1 MNLRQLE
8 CFRAVM
14 VTGTMT
20 RAAELLRVS
29 QPSISNVIAA
39 LEHEIGFSLFKR
51 RKGRLQP
58 TSEAAYFYEEA
69 IKTLE
74 SLDNTVRT
82 AQEIRNMNT
91 GRLVV
96 ASQPGIAVHFLPM
109 VVSKFLE
116 THPDVQFKLLSRS
129 SAIVRE
135 MISTQQFDIGIAEP
149 PVEHPGVRTERI
161 SAECVC
167 VLPAGHRL
175 SSREVITP
183 TDLDGEPFI
192 SIYKDHSTYYRLSN
206 AFADAKA
213 RWKVIAETHFF
224 STCCSFVENGSGV
237 TISDPYTASRYTGSG
252 LVIKPFRPRINYELD
267 ILFPLDR
274 SQSKILDAFVDCL
287 KQHIPEYTEPSYSN
301 T

>member
-14 VTGTMT
+14 VAGTMT

-58 TSEAAYFYEEA
+58 TSEAAYFYEEVN
-69 IKTLE
+69 KTLE

-91 GRLVV
+91 GRLVI
-96 ASQPGIAVHFLPM
+96 ASQPGIAIHFLPM
-109 VVSKFLE
+109 VVSRFLE

-135 MISTQQFDIGIAEP
+135 MIATQQFDIGIAEP

-167 VLPAGHRL
+167 VLPTGHRL
-175 SSREVITP
+175 SSKDVITP

-192 SIYKDHSTYYRLSN
+192 SIYNDHSTYYRLHN

-213 RWKVIAETHFF
+213 RWKVVAETHFF

-237 TISDPYTASRYTGSG
+237 TISDPYTASRHAGSG
-252 LVIKPFRPRINYELD
+252 LVIKPFRPQINYELD

-274 SQSKILDAFVDCL
+274 SQSKILDAFVECMRSHL
-287 KQHIPEYTEPSYSN
+287 HAYTQPSF
-301 T
+301 TKG

>member
-58 TSEAAYFYEEA
+58 TTEAAYFYEEA

-82 AQEIRNMNT
+82 AKEIRNMNT

-96 ASQPGIAVHFLPM
+96 ATQPGIAIHFLPM

-129 SAIVRE
+129 SSIVRE
-135 MISTQQFDIGIAEP
+135 MIPTQQFDLGIAEP

-161 SAECVC
+161 SVECVC
-167 VLPAGHRL
+167 VIPAKHRL
-175 SSREVITP
+175 ADKDVITP

-192 SIYKDHSTYYRLSN
+192 SIYNDHSTYYRLSN
-206 AFADAKA
+206 AFADANA
-213 RWKVIAETHFF
+213 HWKVVAETHFF

-237 TISDPYTASRYTGSG
+237 TISDPYTAKRYVDSG
-252 LVIKPFRPRINYELD
+252 LVIKPFRPQINYELD
-267 ILFPLDR
+267 ILYPLDR
-274 SQSKILDAFVDCL
+274 SQSKILDAFVECL
-287 KQHIPEYTEPSYSN
+287 KAHIHEYTQPTY
-301 T
+301 TDV

>member
-14 VTGTMT
+14 LTGTMT

-69 IKTLE
+69 NRTLD
-74 SLDNTVRT
+74 SMDNTVRT

-135 MISTQQFDIGIAEP
+135 MIPKQQFDIGIAEP

-175 SSREVITP
+175 SSKEIITP

-192 SIYKDHSTYYRLSN
+192 SIYNDHSTYYRLSH

-213 RWKVIAETHFF
+213 RWKVVAETHFF

-237 TISDPYTASRYTGSG
+237 TISDPYTARQYAGSG
-252 LVIKPFRPRINYELD
+252 LVMKPFRPRINYELD

-274 SQSKILDAFVDCL
+274 SQSKILDAFVDCF
-287 KQHIPEYTEPSYSN
+287 KQHIPEYTEPCFSD